1 MSYPNEAG
9 TQNAHLRYS
18 LTDNS
23 DLSLVNVFDKFV
35 IESET
40 NVLVLHLKDLFGSFL
55 FYNCKCK
62 LSTNFAFFL
71 PWVNRK
77 FAILG
82 HKKFTG
88 LLKNSKTVF

>member
-1 MSYPNEAG
+1 MDQTGCSTAFLCMLCIHNIMSYPNEAG

-40 NVLVLHLKDLFGSFL
+40 NVLVLHLKDLFGSF
-55 FYNCKCK
+55 F
-62 LSTNFAFFL
+62 
-71 PWVNRK
+71 
-77 FAILG
+77 IL
-82 HKKFTG
+82 
-88 LLKNSKTVF
+88 